1 MKNIREPDLRNG
13 INEFVESFRE
23 QNDDVTAF
31 ASEKVVNVVTRENK
45 NKYGYSR
52 RKVSDRRIAPTGE

>member
-13 INEFVESFRE
+13 FNEFIESFRE
-23 QNDDVTAF
+23 QNDDVTNYAT
-31 ASEKVVNVVTRENK
+31 EKVVNVVTRENK

-52 RKVSDRRIAPTGE
+52 RKVSDRRIAPAGE